1 MSKREVLQ
9 RKLEEYYDDG
19 VKYFDADCLLDDL
32 RDEGYQLIKI
42 RNAAPR
48 KARQVIVDFLNTFYG
63 DDGGKYMPDIDE
75 AILIQDLQGA
85 GYQIVKQEGKE

>member
-19 VKYFDADCLLDDL
+19 VKYFDTDCLLDDL

-48 KARQVIVDFLNTFYG
+48 KARQVIVDFLNTFYR
-63 DDGGKYMPDIDE
+63 DDGDKYMPDIDE
-75 AILIQDLQGA
+75 AILIQDLQDA